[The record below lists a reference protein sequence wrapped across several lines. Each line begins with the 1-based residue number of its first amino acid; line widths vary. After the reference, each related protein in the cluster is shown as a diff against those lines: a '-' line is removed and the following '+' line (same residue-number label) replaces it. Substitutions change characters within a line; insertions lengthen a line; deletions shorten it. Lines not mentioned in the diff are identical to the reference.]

1 MHSIALHYRVGS
13 FLFTELQFIM
23 QTGTAA
29 LGNVDSQ
36 AFLRIVRS
44 LRKQTLELANG
55 VVRDVN
61 HCYKKYGCEVS
72 SQRTAMTPCAV
83 PVIDFLRN
91 RQSGIYNLRHKM
103 GRIRL
108 LPETVA
114 SQVAAGEVV
123 ERPASV
129 VKELVE
135 NSLDAGACKIDIV
148 IRRGGISLVRVID
161 DGCGMD
167 RDDALLSLERHAT
180 SKIRSAA
187 DLLAVATL
195 GFRGEALP
203 SIASVSRFRLTT
215 RQARAIAGTEI
226 IVNGG
231 KIEVVR
237 DSGEAPGTQVEV
249 RSLFYNLPARRK
261 FLRSENTESRNIE
274 HQIHLQAIGHP
285 AIGFSLMRDDR
296 MLFQLPAAATL
307 SNRIRDL
314 YGVEL
319 LKRLVEVNG
328 ASSPKIQISGFI
340 GRAGLSRQTRSQ
352 QLIFV
357 NGRAIESSLITGAIR
372 EGYHTALM
380 KGQYPVLFLFLKID
394 PAAVDVNVH
403 PAKREVRFHD
413 PNGVREAIVGCIRQT
428 LESDR
433 TAWQEKFRAPVSSPA
448 RVSSKAASDLRLRSE
463 VSAPEAT
470 HRELPHLHT
479 ALAAVGDS
487 DSRSVPD
494 AVAQAPRLS
503 GQSVDPA
510 SEALALHRQGKKA
523 VKQQFQI
530 IGVLSKL
537 YVLME
542 NADGLVL
549 VDQHAAH
556 ERILFEELRR
566 RMEEQ
571 GVPTQ
576 KLLLPQTFDVPP
588 RDADWIERNLSIL
601 QRMGIG
607 IESFGPGTFKID
619 SLPSFLDVS
628 DAAQFMRKVIDDLMS
643 ASNGAST
650 MRLGEEMIAKS
661 VCRHAVK
668 ANDLLRYPEVEK
680 LIRNLLDCDLPY
692 CCPHGRPTMIQISL
706 ADLEKKFGRKV

>member
-1 MHSIALHYRVGS
+1 V
-13 FLFTELQFIM
+13 
-23 QTGTAA
+23 
-29 LGNVDSQ
+29 
-36 AFLRIVRS
+36 LRRS
-44 LRKQTLELANG
+44 DA
-55 VVRDVN
+55 
-61 HCYKKYGCEVS
+61 
-72 SQRTAMTPCAV
+72 AV
-83 PVIDFLRN
+83 PPSAIDFLRN
-91 RQSGIYNLRHKM
+91 RQSGIYNLKYKM

-108 LPETVA
+108 LPEIVA

-135 NSLDAGACKIDIV
+135 NSVDAGARKVDVV

-187 DLLAVATL
+187 DLQAVATL

-215 RQARAIAGTEI
+215 REARTIAGTEV

-237 DSGEAPGTQVEV
+237 DGGEAPGTQVEV
-249 RSLFYNLPARRK
+249 RSLFYNFPARRK

-274 HQIHLQAIGHP
+274 HQLHLQAIGHP
-285 AIGFSLMRDDR
+285 EIGFSLMRDER
-296 MLFQLPAAATL
+296 VSFRLPAAVTL
-307 SNRIRDL
+307 SDRIRDL
-314 YGVEL
+314 YGAEL
-319 LKRLVEVNG
+319 LQRLVEVTD
-328 ASSPKIQISGFI
+328 AASPKNRISGFI
-340 GRAGLSRQTRSQ
+340 GQAGLSRQSRSQ
-352 QLIFV
+352 QLVLV

-380 KGQYPVLFLFLKID
+380 KGQYPVTFLFLELD

-403 PAKREVRFHD
+403 PAKREVRFRD
-413 PNGVREAIVGCIRQT
+413 PNGVREAIVRCIQET
-428 LESDR
+428 LE
-433 TAWQEKFRAPVSSPA
+433 TARAGWQEKFRAPIRPA
-448 RVSSKAASDLRLRSE
+448 AAVPGKPAPDLTLRSE
-463 VSAPEAT
+463 VSAPKET
-470 HRELPHLHT
+470 YRELPHLGVT
-479 ALAAVGDS
+479 VPGGADSGRISVG
-487 DSRSVPD
+487 
-494 AVAQAPRLS
+494 QAPRLPV
-503 GQSVDPA
+503 QRVDPA
-510 SEALALHRQGKKA
+510 SDALALQRHANKTSN
-523 VKQQFQI
+523 QQHFEI

-566 RMEEQ
+566 RMEDQ

-588 RDADWIERNLSIL
+588 RDADWIERNLSVL

-607 IESFGPGTFKID
+607 IESFGPDTFKID
-619 SLPSFLDVS
+619 SLPSFLNVS
-628 DAAQFMRKVIDDLMS
+628 DAAQFMRKVIDDLKNAGNS
-643 ASNGAST
+643 ASA
-650 MRLGEEMIAKS
+650 MRLGEEMIAKT

-668 ANDLLRYPEVEK
+668 ANDPLRYPEVEK
-680 LIRNLLDCDLPY
+680 LIRDLLDCDLPY

-706 ADLEKKFGRKV
+706 AELEKKFGRKV

>member
-1 MHSIALHYRVGS
+1 
-13 FLFTELQFIM
+13 
-23 QTGTAA
+23 
-29 LGNVDSQ
+29 
-36 AFLRIVRS
+36 
-44 LRKQTLELANG
+44 
-55 VVRDVN
+55 
-61 HCYKKYGCEVS
+61 
-72 SQRTAMTPCAV
+72 
-83 PVIDFLRN
+83 
-91 RQSGIYNLRHKM
+91 M
-103 GRIRL
+103 GQIRL
-108 LPETVA
+108 LSETVA

-129 VKELVE
+129 VKELIE
-135 NSLDAGACKIDIV
+135 NSIDAGARKIDVV

-180 SKIRSAA
+180 SKIRTAA
-187 DLLAVATL
+187 DLEAVATL

-215 RQARAIAGTEI
+215 REAPAVAGTEI

-231 KIEVVR
+231 KLDVVR
-237 DSGEAPGTQVEV
+237 DGGEAPGTQVEV

-274 HQIHLQAIGHP
+274 HQIHLQAIGHHK
-285 AIGFSLMRDDR
+285 IGFSLLRDDR
-296 MLFQLPAAATL
+296 MLFQLPATPTL
-307 SNRIRDL
+307 SDRIRDL
-314 YGVEL
+314 FGIEL
-319 LKRLVEVNG
+319 LQRLVEVMSTG
-328 ASSPKIQISGFI
+328 SPKILISGFI
-340 GRAGLSRQTRSQ
+340 GQAGLSRQTRTQ

-357 NGRAIESSLITGAIR
+357 NGRAIESSLITAAVR

-380 KGQYPVLFLFLKID
+380 KGQYPVTFLFLELD

-403 PAKREVRFHD
+403 PAKREVRFRD
-413 PNGVREAIVGCIRQT
+413 PTGVREAIVRCIQQT
-428 LESDR
+428 LEAGR
-433 TAWQEKFRAPVSSPA
+433 IAWQEKFRAPVSSPA
-448 RVSSKAASDLRLRSE
+448 AIPGKGSPDLRLRSE
-463 VSAPEAT
+463 VPAPEES
-470 HRELPHLHT
+470 HRELPHLGREPGQHHI
-479 ALAAVGDS
+479 AKA
-487 DSRSVPD
+487 P
-494 AVAQAPRLS
+494 AVAGAA
-503 GQSVDPA
+503 DPGGISKPDEVPSPPA
-510 SEALALHRQGKKA
+510 IKRDTN
-523 VKQQFQI
+523 QQFQI

-576 KLLLPQTFDVPP
+576 RLLLPQTFDVPP

-607 IESFGPGTFKID
+607 IESFGPDTFKID

-628 DAAQFMRKVIDDLMS
+628 DPVQFMRKVIDDLKSAGNS
-643 ASNGAST
+643 ASA

-668 ANDLLRYPEVEK
+668 ANDPLRYPEVEK
-680 LIRNLLDCDLPY
+680 LIRDLLDCDLPY

-706 ADLEKKFGRKV
+706 AELEKKFGRKM

>member
-1 MHSIALHYRVGS
+1 MS
-13 FLFTELQFIM
+13 
-23 QTGTAA
+23 
-29 LGNVDSQ
+29 
-36 AFLRIVRS
+36 
-44 LRKQTLELANG
+44 
-55 VVRDVN
+55 
-61 HCYKKYGCEVS
+61 
-72 SQRTAMTPCAV
+72 
-83 PVIDFLRN
+83 
-91 RQSGIYNLRHKM
+91 
-103 GRIRL
+103 RIRL
-108 LPETVA
+108 LSETVA

-135 NSLDAGACKIDIV
+135 NSIDAGARKIDTV

-187 DLLAVATL
+187 DLQAVATL

-215 RQARAIAGTEI
+215 REGDAVAGTEI
-226 IVNGG
+226 VVNGG
-231 KIEVVR
+231 KIDIVR
-237 DSGEAPGTQVEV
+237 DGGEAPGTQVEV

-274 HQIHLQAIGHP
+274 HQVHLQAIGHP
-285 AIGFSLMRDDR
+285 QIGFSLLRDDR
-296 MLFQLPAAATL
+296 MLFQLPAAVTL
-307 SNRIRDL
+307 GDRIRDL
-314 YGVEL
+314 YGIEL
-319 LKRLVEVNG
+319 LERLVEVNG
-328 ASSPKIQISGFI
+328 TPSHNVRIGGFI
-340 GRAGLSRQTRSQ
+340 GQAGLSRQTRTQ
-352 QLIFV
+352 QLVFV
-357 NGRAIESSLITGAIR
+357 NGRAIESAFLTAAIR

-380 KGQYPVLFLFLKID
+380 KGQYPVTFLFLELD

-403 PAKREVRFHD
+403 PAKREVRFRD
-413 PNGVREAIVGCIRQT
+413 PTAVREAIVRSIQQT
-428 LESDR
+428 LER
-433 TAWQEKFRAPVSSPA
+433 GRIAWQEKFRGPLITPAAVPENGIPDLKLRPEVAAP
-448 RVSSKAASDLRLRSE
+448 RE
-463 VSAPEAT
+463 T
-470 HRELPHLHT
+470 HRELPHLGST
-479 ALAAVGDS
+479 AAGLGSSAAALAKADESV
-487 DSRSVPD
+487 RPQVPD
-494 AVAQAPRLS
+494 SVVQALRAPAPPIDSAGEAFASQRSQRVSAQ
-503 GQSVDPA
+503 
-510 SEALALHRQGKKA
+510 
-523 VKQQFQI
+523 QQFQI

-542 NADGLVL
+542 NTDGLVL

-588 RDADWIERNLSIL
+588 RDADWIERNISVL
-601 QRMGIG
+601 QKMGIG

-619 SLPSFLDVS
+619 SLPGFLHVS
-628 DAAQFMRKVIDDLMS
+628 DPSQFMHKVIDDLKS
-643 ASNGAST
+643 AGNST
-650 MRLGEEMIAKS
+650 SPMRLGEEMIAKT

-668 ANDLLRYPEVEK
+668 ANDPLRYPEIEK
-680 LIRNLLDCDLPY
+680 LIRDLLECDLPY

-706 ADLEKKFGRKV
+706 VELEKKFGRKV

>member
-1 MHSIALHYRVGS
+1 
-13 FLFTELQFIM
+13 
-23 QTGTAA
+23 
-29 LGNVDSQ
+29 
-36 AFLRIVRS
+36 
-44 LRKQTLELANG
+44 
-55 VVRDVN
+55 
-61 HCYKKYGCEVS
+61 
-72 SQRTAMTPCAV
+72 
-83 PVIDFLRN
+83 
-91 RQSGIYNLRHKM
+91 M

-108 LPETVA
+108 LSETVA

-129 VKELVE
+129 VKELIE
-135 NSLDAGACKIDIV
+135 NSIDAGARKIDV
-148 IRRGGISLVRVID
+148 MIRRGGISLVRVID

-180 SKIRSAA
+180 SKIRTAT
-187 DLLAVATL
+187 DLQAVSTL

-215 RQARAIAGTEI
+215 REAHAVAGTEI

-231 KIEVVR
+231 KLDVVR
-237 DSGEAPGTQVEV
+237 DGGEAPGTQVEV

-285 AIGFSLMRDDR
+285 QIGFSLLRDDR
-296 MLFQLPAAATL
+296 VLFQLPAAATL
-307 SNRIRDL
+307 SDRIRDL
-314 YGVEL
+314 FGVEL
-319 LKRLVEVNG
+319 LQRLVAVMSTG
-328 ASSPKIQISGFI
+328 ASKIRISGFI
-340 GRAGLSRQTRSQ
+340 GQAGLSRQSRTQ
-352 QLIFV
+352 QLVFV
-357 NGRAIESSLITGAIR
+357 NGRAIESGLITAAIR

-380 KGQYPVLFLFLKID
+380 KGQYPVTFFFLEID
-394 PAAVDVNVH
+394 PASVDVNVH
-403 PAKREVRFHD
+403 PAKREVRFRD
-413 PNGVREAIVGCIRQT
+413 PTGVREAIVQCIQQT
-428 LESDR
+428 LEAGR
-433 TAWQEKFRAPVSSPA
+433 AEWQEKFHAPVSVPS
-448 RVSSKAASDLRLRSE
+448 VVGKAAPDLRLRPE
-463 VSAPEAT
+463 ESAAEES
-470 HRELPHLHT
+470 HRELPHL
-479 ALAAVGDS
+479 GS
-487 DSRSVPD
+487 
-494 AVAQAPRLS
+494 AVAAKASVSSAASGVEIAGQALRL
-503 GQSVDPA
+503 PA
-510 SEALALHRQGKKA
+510 LPADSATPKAFGVALQQQAGRAAQ
-523 VKQQFQI
+523 QQFQI

-619 SLPSFLDVS
+619 SLPSFLDVLEP
-628 DAAQFMRKVIDDLMS
+628 AQFLRKVIDDLKS
-643 ASNGAST
+643 ASNTASA

-668 ANDLLRYPEVEK
+668 ANDPLRYPEVEK
-680 LIRNLLDCDLPY
+680 LIRDLLDCDLPY

-706 ADLEKKFGRKV
+706 SELEKKFGRKM

>member
-1 MHSIALHYRVGS
+1 
-13 FLFTELQFIM
+13 
-23 QTGTAA
+23 
-29 LGNVDSQ
+29 
-36 AFLRIVRS
+36 
-44 LRKQTLELANG
+44 
-55 VVRDVN
+55 
-61 HCYKKYGCEVS
+61 
-72 SQRTAMTPCAV
+72 
-83 PVIDFLRN
+83 
-91 RQSGIYNLRHKM
+91 M

-135 NSLDAGACKIDIV
+135 NSLDAGARKIDIV

-187 DLLAVATL
+187 DLQAVATL

-215 RQARAIAGTEI
+215 REARTIAGTEI

-231 KIEVVR
+231 KIEIVR
-237 DSGEAPGTQVEV
+237 DGGEAPGTQVEV

-261 FLRSENTESRNIE
+261 FLRSESTESRNIE
-274 HQIHLQAIGHP
+274 HQLHLQAIGHP
-285 AIGFSLMRDDR
+285 QIAFSLLRDDR
-296 MLFQLPAAATL
+296 MLLQLPATVRL
-307 SNRIRDL
+307 SDRIRDL
-314 YGVEL
+314 YGAEL
-319 LKRLVEVNG
+319 LQRLVEVSDL
-328 ASSPKIQISGFI
+328 ASSKIRISGFI
-340 GRAGLSRQTRSQ
+340 GQAGLSRQTRSQ
-352 QLIFV
+352 QLVFV

-380 KGQYPVLFLFLKID
+380 KGQYPVTFLFLELD
-394 PAAVDVNVH
+394 PTAVDVNAH

-413 PNGVREAIVGCIRQT
+413 PKGVRETIVRCIQQT
-428 LESDR
+428 LE
-433 TAWQEKFRAPVSSPA
+433 TARAEWQEKFRAPVRPSTDVPA
-448 RVSSKAASDLRLRSE
+448 KPAPDLTLRPE
-463 VSAPEAT
+463 VSASQYT
-470 HRELPHLHT
+470 HRELPHLGTSASGGVDSMQAPGPGIVGQAHRPPRQDPGSANK
-479 ALAAVGDS
+479 ALARQRDPRKA
-487 DSRSVPD
+487 
-494 AVAQAPRLS
+494 AQ
-503 GQSVDPA
+503 
-510 SEALALHRQGKKA
+510 
-523 VKQQFQI
+523 QQFEI

-542 NADGLVL
+542 SADGLVL

-588 RDADWIERNLSIL
+588 RDADWIERNLSTL

-607 IESFGPGTFKID
+607 IESFGPYNFKID
-619 SLPSFLDVS
+619 SLPSFLSVS
-628 DAAQFMRKVIDDLMS
+628 DAAQFMRKVIDDLKGTGNS
-643 ASNGAST
+643 ASA
-650 MRLGEEMIAKS
+650 MRLGEEMIAKT

-668 ANDLLRYPEVEK
+668 ANDPLRYPEVEK
-680 LIRNLLDCDLPY
+680 LIRDLLDCDLPY

-706 ADLEKKFGRKV
+706 AELEKKFGRKL

>member
-1 MHSIALHYRVGS
+1 
-13 FLFTELQFIM
+13 
-23 QTGTAA
+23 
-29 LGNVDSQ
+29 
-36 AFLRIVRS
+36 
-44 LRKQTLELANG
+44 
-55 VVRDVN
+55 
-61 HCYKKYGCEVS
+61 
-72 SQRTAMTPCAV
+72 
-83 PVIDFLRN
+83 
-91 RQSGIYNLRHKM
+91 M

-108 LPETVA
+108 LSETVA

-129 VKELVE
+129 IKELVE
-135 NSLDAGACKIDIV
+135 NSLDAGARKIDVV

-187 DLLAVATL
+187 DLQAVATL

-215 RQARAIAGTEI
+215 RESGAIAGTEI

-231 KIEVVR
+231 KIDVVR
-237 DSGEAPGTQVEV
+237 DGGEAPGTQVEV

-285 AIGFSLMRDDR
+285 EIGFSLMRDDR
-296 MLFQLPAAATL
+296 ILFQLPATATL
-307 SNRIRDL
+307 GDRIRDL

-319 LKRLVEVNG
+319 LQRLVEMNG
-328 ASSPKIQISGFI
+328 AASPKIGITGFI
-340 GRAGLSRQTRSQ
+340 GQAGLSRQTRSQ
-352 QLIFV
+352 QHVFV
-357 NGRAIESSLITGAIR
+357 NGRAIESGLITGAVR

-380 KGQYPVLFLFLKID
+380 KGQYPVTFLFVELD
-394 PAAVDVNVH
+394 PSAVDVNVH
-403 PAKREVRFHD
+403 PAKREVRFRD
-413 PNGVREAIVGCIRQT
+413 PNGVREAVVHCIQQT
-428 LESDR
+428 LEHARAD
-433 TAWQEKFRAPVSSPA
+433 WQEKFSAPAGRGPAAAVSA
-448 RVSSKAASDLRLRSE
+448 KAVPDLSLRSE
-463 VSAPEAT
+463 VTASEAT
-470 HRELPHLHT
+470 HLELPHLGDVAGIADPGRVRGSEIAGQVARLPERHFDS
-479 ALAAVGDS
+479 AGDAAAPQPQQRVTK
-487 DSRSVPD
+487 P
-494 AVAQAPRLS
+494 AQ
-503 GQSVDPA
+503 
-510 SEALALHRQGKKA
+510 
-523 VKQQFQI
+523 QQFEI

-542 NADGLVL
+542 NASGLVL

-556 ERILFEELRR
+556 ERVLFEELRR

-588 RDADWIERNLSIL
+588 RDADWIEHNLSVL
-601 QRMGIG
+601 QKMGIG
-607 IESFGPGTFKID
+607 IESFGPDTFKID

-628 DAAQFMRKVIDDLMS
+628 DAAQFMRKVIDDLKSAGNS
-643 ASNGAST
+643 ASA

-668 ANDLLRYPEVEK
+668 ANDPLRYPEVEK
-680 LIRNLLDCDLPY
+680 LIRDLLDCDLPY

-706 ADLEKKFGRKV
+706 AELEKKFGRKV